1 MAILPQSFRDI
12 GEGTPPEFFFWAI
25 GLFLITAP
33 AVTRI
38 LGPRKIRGSGSGW
51 PNVPASLLGYFVIC
65 LAASFQGLRLGAEPG
80 YVLRQLYGIVLFIV
94 YFAVAV
100 IYVRS
105 IDDIVILLRKMRVVA
120 ACVGVATLILV
131 SADRSGEVGIFKRNI
146 SVYMAALACYSFGE
160 LLHAKTNRGR
170 LSWGLQVSVFILHP
184 IIFLSRGAVGMFVIC
199 ALLGV
204 GLKVCVRRMKLVM
217 VLAALAILVAGVVF
231 NLFAPVSRWLS
242 KYEATE
248 RLVPEEVLQDPSA
261 IGRINQVFAAVEAV
275 GEHPL
280 LGKGLG
286 SRLTFVV
293 PGLDSPQSEALIDA
307 GYAYLASKC
316 GLLGVGTFVWLL
328 ASVAARS
335 GWPGQDGLHLGLF
348 LMFVFHILCTLSA
361 PIMFQ
366 FLFTPWTGV
375 TCAFLYCYPTLQHRN
390 GLLHAKFT
398 GVNS

>member
-1 MAILPQSFRDI
+1 MEVDRSLLRYSSSQDYLLAGTYGLLAAMCVIALASGGWSYSVICLAVLALPRLFTEPSCAVWYSTAFLLIAMAILPQSFRDI

-51 PNVPASLLGYFVIC
+51 QNVPASLLGYFVIC

-184 IIFLSRGAVGMFVIC
+184 IIFLSRCAV
-199 ALLGV
+199 
-204 GLKVCVRRMKLVM
+204 
-217 VLAALAILVAGVVF
+217 
-231 NLFAPVSRWLS
+231 
-242 KYEATE
+242 
-248 RLVPEEVLQDPSA
+248 
-261 IGRINQVFAAVEAV
+261 
-275 GEHPL
+275 
-280 LGKGLG
+280 
-286 SRLTFVV
+286 
-293 PGLDSPQSEALIDA
+293 
-307 GYAYLASKC
+307 
-316 GLLGVGTFVWLL
+316 
-328 ASVAARS
+328 
-335 GWPGQDGLHLGLF
+335 
-348 LMFVFHILCTLSA
+348 
-361 PIMFQ
+361 
-366 FLFTPWTGV
+366 
-375 TCAFLYCYPTLQHRN
+375 
-390 GLLHAKFT
+390 
-398 GVNS
+398 